1 MKKTLSGI
9 ITIVM
14 LMFVVSCGGSGSNVL
29 NGIQVS
35 TSQVG
40 NDTMMSFSANIN
52 LGAMSFASISLP
64 ILHPRGQTPIGS
76 LELTSGLAG
85 QSQIKINVNM
95 SAVADINVS
104 QAVLPNGNMI
114 PLIANN
120 PTIAIKIGG
129 GARVYLTLGQGVTAI
144 GVAVPIS
151 AFDSIGQS
159 LPGLNFFPIVQQGDV
174 VATAGVFTGLQPGQN
189 GIAVV
194 ADVSKLVNFGSMMPS
209 SQLLL
214 AKSAQLEEAQDDA
227 IKLDY
232 RSQAPAKAKENQLK
246 AMLAAMNAKK
256 LKLKMR

>member
-1 MKKTLSGI
+1 MKKALSGFV
-9 ITIVM
+9 TTVM
-14 LMFVVSCGGSGSNVL
+14 LVFLVSCGGSGSNVL
-29 NGIQVS
+29 TGIQVS

-40 NDTMMSFSANIN
+40 NDTMMSFAANIN
-52 LGAMSFASISLP
+52 LGGMSFASISLP

-76 LELTSGLAG
+76 LELVSGLAG

-95 SAVADINVS
+95 SEVADINVS
-104 QAVLPNGNMI
+104 QAVLPNGNAI

-129 GARVYLTLGQGVTAI
+129 GARVYLTLGQNVTAI

-151 AFDSIGQS
+151 AFDNIGQS

-174 VATAGVFTGLQPGQN
+174 IATAGIFTGMQAGQN

-194 ADVSKLVNFGSMMPS
+194 ADVSRVVNLGNLLPS

-214 AKSAQLEEAQDDA
+214 AKSAQLEESQEEV
-227 IKLDY
+227 IQLDY
-232 RSQAPAKAKENQLK
+232 RSQAPAQAKERRLK
-246 AMLAAMNAKK
+246 SMLATMSAKK
-256 LKLKMR
+256 LKLRMR

>member
-1 MKKTLSGI
+1 MKKALSGL
-9 ITIVM
+9 ITTVM
-14 LMFVVSCGGSGSNVL
+14 LMFLVSCGGSGSNVL

-35 TSQVG
+35 TSQMG
-40 NDTMMSFSANIN
+40 NDTYMSFSANLN

-64 ILHPRGQTPIGS
+64 IIHPRGQTPIGS
-76 LELTSGLAG
+76 LELVSGLAG

-151 AFDSIGQS
+151 AFDQIGQS
-159 LPGLNFFPIVQQGDV
+159 LPGLNFFPIIQQGDV
-174 VATAGVFTGLQPGQN
+174 VATAGIFTGAQAGMN

-194 ADVSKLVNFGSMMPS
+194 ADVSKLVNFGSLMPS
-209 SQLLL
+209 SQLL
-214 AKSAQLEEAQDDA
+214 AKSAQLEDSQDEV
-227 IKLDY
+227 IVLDVK
-232 RSQAPAKAKENQLK
+232 SQMPSKAKENQLK
-246 AMLAAMNAKK
+246 AMLAALNAKK
-256 LKLKMR
+256 VKLKMR

>member
-9 ITIVM
+9 ITTVM
-14 LMFVVSCGGSGSNVL
+14 LMFIVSCGGAGSNVL

-64 ILHPRGQTPIGS
+64 IIHPRGQTPIGS

-151 AFDSIGQS
+151 AFDQIGQS

-174 VATAGVFTGLQPGQN
+174 VATAGIFTGLQPGQN

-209 SQLLL
+209 SQLL

-227 IKLDY
+227 IQLDY
-232 RSQAPAKAKENQLK
+232 KSHKPAAAKENQLK
-246 AMLAAMNAKK
+246 AMLASLNAKK

>member
-1 MKKTLSGI
+1 MKKALSGLL
-9 ITIVM
+9 TTVM
-14 LMFVVSCGGSGSNVL
+14 LVFLVSCGGAGSNVL
-29 NGIQVS
+29 TGIQVS

-76 LELTSGLAG
+76 LELSSGLAG

-104 QAVLPNGNMI
+104 QALLPNGNLI

-151 AFDSIGQS
+151 AFDQIGQS

-174 VATAGVFTGLQPGQN
+174 VATAGIFTGAQPGMN

-194 ADVSKLVNFGSMMPS
+194 ADVSKIVNFGSMMPS

-214 AKSAQLEEAQDDA
+214 AKSAELEESQEEV
-227 IKLDY
+227 IKLDL
-232 RSQAPAKAKENQLK
+232 RSHAPAKAKENQLK
-246 AMLAAMNAKK
+246 AMLASLNARK

>member
-1 MKKTLSGI
+1 MRRIISGFV
-9 ITIVM
+9 TVVM
-14 LMFVVSCGGSGSNVL
+14 LSFLVSCGGSGSNVL
-29 NGIQVS
+29 TGIQVS
-35 TSQVG
+35 TSQNG
-40 NDTMMSFSANIN
+40 NDTMMSFAANIN

-64 ILHPRGQTPIGS
+64 IIHPRGQTPIGS

-104 QAVLPNGNMI
+104 QAVLPNGNLI

-151 AFDSIGQS
+151 AFDNIGQS

-174 VATAGVFTGLQPGQN
+174 VATAGVFTGLQPGQS

-194 ADVSKLVNFGSMMPS
+194 ADVSKLVNFGSLMPS
-209 SQLLL
+209 SQLM
-214 AKSAQLEEAQDDA
+214 AKSMSAQEES

-232 RSQAPAKAKENQLK
+232 RSQKPSAARENQLK
-246 AMLAAMNAKK
+246 SFLANLNAKK
-256 LKLKMR
+256 AKLRMR